1 MSKNT
6 DMLLYK
12 TNDGKVT
19 IQVKL
24 KNDTVWLSQ
33 ADMVELFRSSKSN
46 ISEHIKHIFAEGELK
61 EKSVVRNFRTTAS
74 DGKTYNTKHYNLD
87 VIISIGYRVKSLR
100 GTQFRIW
107 ATERLKDYLIKGYAI
122 NENRL
127 KQKQMEVE
135 YLKTGIRILERAIE
149 EKANNEGIEW
159 LSQFAQG
166 LKLLDDYDH
175 NTLDKKGTVKE
186 KTVYPTYKEYL
197 EFIQSMYSEFKS
209 DVFAKPKDDSFNSS
223 INQIK
228 QSFGGIELY
237 STLEEKAATL
247 LYLIVKNHSFVDG
260 NKRIAAACFL
270 LFLQKNN
277 ALFLNQKPIISNGTL
292 ASLTLFIAT
301 SKPEEMEIVNQLTI
315 SIIKRNREG
324 K

>member
-24 KNDTVWLSQ
+24 KNNTVWLTQ
-33 ADMVELFRSSKSN
+33 ADMVELFQSSKSN
-46 ISEHIKHIFAEGELK
+46 ISEHIKHIFEEGELK
-61 EKSVVRNFRTTAS
+61 EESVVRNFRTTAS
-74 DGKTYNTKHYNLD
+74 DGKAYNTKYYNLD
-87 VIISIGYRVKSLR
+87 VIISTGYRIKSLR

-175 NTLDKKGTVKE
+175 NTLDKKGAVKDNI
-186 KTVYPTYKEYL
+186 VYPTYEEYL
-197 EFIQSMYSEFKS
+197 EFIQSMYSKFKS
-209 DVFAKPKDDSFNSS
+209 DVFAKPKDDSFKSS

-228 QSFGGIELY
+228 QCFGGAELY
-237 STLEEKAATL
+237 PTLEEKAATL

-260 NKRIAAACFL
+260 NKRIAATCFL

-301 SKPEEMEIVNQLTI
+301 SKPEEMKIVNQLTI
-315 SIIKRNREG
+315 SIIKRNRRG
-324 K
+324 